1 MYADRHI
8 QTTRSGRH
16 LVEIGLCQ
24 EDLSFVSGDAEQ
36 QRRCTEHRVD
46 VLVHERADRGR
57 QDSSPVDG
65 RSERRQI
72 AMRHARHLGVDQGL
86 GRQRLEAVDVF
97 SGLVSSRRRRRRS
110 RAVDDGGQTTR
121 VAQWVRRYTPAAQR
135 RTALNYRP
143 LK

>member
-1 MYADRHI
+1 MS
-8 QTTRSGRH
+8 SGQH

-36 QRRCTEHRVD
+36 QRRCTEHGVH
-46 VLVHERADRGR
+46 VLMHEGADRGR

-65 RSERRQI
+65 RTECRQI
-72 AMRHARHLGVDQGL
+72 AVRHARHLGVDQGL
-86 GRQRLEAVDVF
+86 DRECLEAIDVF
-97 SGLVSSRRRRRRS
+97 SGLISRRRRRRR
-110 RAVDDGGQTTR
+110 RAVDDGGQTPG
-121 VAQWVRRYTPAAQR
+121 VAQWVGRYTPAAQR